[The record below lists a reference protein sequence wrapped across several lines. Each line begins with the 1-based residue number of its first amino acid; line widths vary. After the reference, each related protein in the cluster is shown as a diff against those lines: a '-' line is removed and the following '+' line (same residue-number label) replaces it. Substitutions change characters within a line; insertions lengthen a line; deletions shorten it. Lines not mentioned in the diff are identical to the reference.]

1 MMRVSL
7 HSSAKPAKIDHIMS
21 EENHRKIAHVTTA
34 VNIGFDGQLITVEC
48 NITKGLPAFTIVG
61 LADKAVGESRERVR
75 AALVNSGFDFPARHI
90 TVNLAPADI
99 VKTGSH
105 FDLAIALSILV
116 ASGQLLQKH
125 VDGKLFVG
133 ELSLG
138 GDLRPLHGALGF
150 AETAIREKLNTIFI
164 PRENAAQAALLSKA
178 SVVGIT
184 TLSSVVLMLLGEN
197 EISTTPTPNL
207 STLVKINES
216 SDKIDEIR
224 GQEFAKRALVIAAAG
239 HHNILFSGTP
249 GAGKTMLARS
259 LPGLLPPL
267 TAREILE
274 TTKIHSLAGET
285 DDIIT
290 TRPFRAPH
298 NTASTAA
305 IAGGGVNANPGEISL
320 AHNGVLFMDEIPEFS
335 RSALELL
342 RQPLEDHTISI
353 SRANTKTTY
362 PANFMLVATMNPCP
376 CGYLGDPDHECTCS
390 QQQIYN
396 YQSKLSGPLLDRI
409 DMQVTVA
416 KVARDKM
423 FAKNPEPPQAA
434 KFRHAIAE
442 ARVKQMNRQGKPNA
456 NLSNK
461 ELSKFAPLDDNSQK
475 LLDAATEKLNLSAR
489 SHFKI
494 IRIARTI
501 ADLAGRDN
509 IEQNDIAEALQFRG

>member
-1 MMRVSL
+1 
-7 HSSAKPAKIDHIMS
+7 MS
-21 EENHRKIAHVTTA
+21 ERTATTVAHVKTS
-34 VNIGFDGQLITVEC
+34 VNIGFDGQIVTVEC
-48 NITKGLPAFTIVG
+48 NITKGLPAFTVVG

-90 TVNLAPADI
+90 TVNLAPANI
-99 VKTGSH
+99 IKNGSH

-138 GDLRPLHGALGF
+138 GDLRPVRGALSF
-150 AETAIREKLNTIFI
+150 AETAERNGLNTIFI
-164 PRENAAQAALLSKA
+164 TRENAEQAALLPTIIA
-178 SVVGIT
+178 VGAT
-184 TLSSVVLMLLGEN
+184 TLTSVVLSLLGEN
-197 EISTTPTPNL
+197 EISATIAPNL
-207 STLVKINES
+207 SELQINPEYTG
-216 SDKIDEIR
+216 KIDEIR
-224 GQEFAKRALVIAAAG
+224 GQEFAKRALVVAAAG
-239 HHNILFSGTP
+239 HHNVLFSGTP

-267 TAREILE
+267 SIQEILE
-274 TTKIHSLAGET
+274 ITKIHSLAGET

-298 NTASTAA
+298 STASTVAL
-305 IAGGGVNANPGEISL
+305 AGGGTNARPGEISL
-320 AHNGVLFMDEIPEFS
+320 ADNGVLFLDEMPEFS
-335 RSALELL
+335 RAALELL
-342 RQPLEDHTISI
+342 RQPLEDHEISI

-362 PANFMLVATMNPCP
+362 PANFMLVSTMNPCP

-396 YQSKLSGPLLDRI
+396 YQSKISGPLLDRI
-409 DMQVTVA
+409 DIKLSVA
-416 KVARDKM
+416 KVSRDKI
-423 FAKNPEPPQAA
+423 FAKNPEPPRAA
-434 KFRHAIAE
+434 EFRKNIAR
-442 ARVKQMNRQGKPNA
+442 ARAKQIARQGRPNA
-456 NLSNK
+456 NLANK
-461 ELSKFAPLDDNSQK
+461 ELTKFAPLDEASRQ
-475 LLDAATEKLNLSAR
+475 LLNAATEKLNLSAR

-494 IRIARTI
+494 IRLARTI